1 MGIKDSTIE
10 RVRQLPISEVLTGEG
25 IELKKIGREFV
36 ALCPWHNDS
45 NPSLTVNDQK
55 NLCFCFAC
63 GGGSDAIAFVE
74 QKFSLSFADAI
85 QRIAEKNGIQV
96 EYDNLDSEEALR
108 IAAQRRQLIS
118 TVAAAQECFRDGIR
132 SDSGYDA
139 RLWLKARGIKPETSR
154 EFGLGWADSGH
165 RGEPWNLLVG
175 HLREKGALPV
185 VEAGLAVRGDRGI
198 YDCFRSRVMVPIHDH
213 RGTLVGFTGR
223 KISEDDQ
230 SQKYKN
236 SPSSAIFDK
245 GALIFNEHRAVEA
258 ARVAGFMVFVEGH
271 FDVISM
277 WQHGIKNVVATQGTA
292 GPSLASIRRIMRHCR
307 RFVLCYDG
315 DGGGNTAIE
324 AFIKVA
330 GPLACQGEV
339 TVTVA
344 QLPEGSDPDSC
355 IREGIDLYSII
366 EAAPQWLD
374 WQIDCWLRNVDR
386 TDTHHFSKVE
396 AAVRSLVES
405 IKSPALRQFYI
416 DKAAKVLAEDPGA
429 ASKLAKTWSKSLP
442 RLSHAQR
449 WSRPVPA
456 WVRSQVERRVLRLYV
471 HCPSTRDRLRPLM
484 GLLEGP
490 SHIWLW
496 NRLTEIEQHALEVT
510 PELVLALLAV
520 CEPHYTRTLR
530 AIAVPTIKV
539 IQEDGIM
546 EHAEK
551 VLAFST
557 ETSQEP

>member
-10 RVRQLPISEVLTGEG
+10 RVRQLPISGILTGEG
-25 IELKKIGREFV
+25 IELKKIGREFA

-74 QKFSLSFADAI
+74 QKFGLSFADAI
-85 QRIAEKNGIQV
+85 QRIAEKNGIEV
-96 EYDNLDSEEALR
+96 EYDNLDPEEALR
-108 IAAQRRQLIS
+108 IAAQRRQLIAA
-118 TVAAAQECFRDGIR
+118 VATAQEYFRDGIR
-132 SDSGYDA
+132 SDAGSDA
-139 RLWLKARGIKPETSR
+139 RAWLKARQIKPETSR

-165 RGEPWNLLVG
+165 RGVPWNDLVD
-175 HLREKGALPV
+175 HLRGKGSFPV
-185 VEAGLAVRGDRGI
+185 IDAGLAVRGERGA

-223 KISEDDQ
+223 TISDAVET
-230 SQKYKN
+230 QKYKN
-236 SPSSAIFDK
+236 SPSSSIFDK

-292 GPSLASIRRIMRHCR
+292 GPSPASIRRIMRQCR

-315 DGGGNTAIE
+315 DAGGNTAVE

-330 GPLACQGEV
+330 GPLACQGEL

-355 IREGIDLYSII
+355 IRDGIDLFSII

-386 TDTHHFSKVE
+386 SDTHRFSKIE
-396 AAVRSLVES
+396 SAVRSLVES

-416 DKAAKVLAEDPGA
+416 DKAAKVLAENPASA
-429 ASKLAKTWSKSLP
+429 AKLAKNWSKSLP
-442 RLSHAQR
+442 RLSQSSQWA
-449 WSRPVPA
+449 RPVPA
-456 WVRSQVERRVLRLYV
+456 WVRSQVERRVLRLYI
-471 HCPSTRDRLRPLM
+471 HCPESRPRLRPLM
-484 GLLEGP
+484 ENLDGP

-496 NRLTEIEQHALEVT
+496 NRLSELESHALGLT
-510 PELVLALLAV
+510 PSLVMAILAV

-530 AIAVPTIKV
+530 SIAIPTIKV

-551 VLAFST
+551 VLLSST
-557 ETSQEP
+557 ETDHE

>member
-10 RVRQLPISEVLTGEG
+10 KVRQLPISEVLLHEG
-25 IELKKIGREFV
+25 VELKKIGREFV

-45 NPSLTVNDQK
+45 NPSLTINDQK

-74 QKFSLSFADAI
+74 QKFCLSFTDAI
-85 QRIAEKNGIQV
+85 QRIAEKNGVPV
-96 EYDNLDSEEALR
+96 EHDNLDPEEALR
-108 IAAQRRQLIS
+108 IAAQRRQLLGAV
-118 TVAAAQECFRDGIR
+118 TAAQEYFRDGIR

-139 RLWLKARGIKPETSR
+139 RLWLKDRGIKPETSR
-154 EFGLGWADSGH
+154 EFGLGWAGSGH

-175 HLREKGALPV
+175 HLKGNGVLPV
-185 VEAGLAVRGDRGI
+185 VEAGLAVRGDRGV
-198 YDCFRSRVMVPIHDH
+198 YDCFRSRVMVPIYDH

-258 ARVAGFMVFVEGH
+258 ARVAGFMVFVEGN

-292 GPSLASIRRIMRHCR
+292 GPSLASIRRIMRQCR

-315 DGGGNTAIE
+315 DAGGNTAIE

-330 GPLACQGEV
+330 GPLACQGEI

-355 IREGIDLYSII
+355 IRDGIDLYSII

-416 DKAAKVLAEDPGA
+416 DKAAKVLAESPGA

-442 RLSHAQR
+442 RLGHVQR

-471 HCPSTRDRLRPLM
+471 HCPSARDRLRPLM
-484 GLLEGP
+484 SLLEGP

-496 NRLTEIEQHALEVT
+496 NRLTEIEQHASALT
-510 PELVLALLAV
+510 PELVVSLLAV

-530 AIAVPTIKV
+530 SIAIPTIRV
-539 IQEDGIM
+539 MEDTGIID
-546 EHAEK
+546 HAGRTL
-551 VLAFST
+551 LAST
-557 ETSQEP
+557 EADYV

>member
-1 MGIKDSTIE
+1 MAIKDSTIE
-10 RVRQLPISEVLTGEG
+10 RVRQLPISEVLAGEG
-25 IELKKIGREFV
+25 IDLKKIGREFV

-74 QKFSLSFADAI
+74 QKFGLSFADAI
-85 QRIAEKNGIQV
+85 QRIAEKNGIDV
-96 EYDNLDSEEALR
+96 EYDNLDPEEALR
-108 IAAQRRQLIS
+108 IAAERRRLID
-118 TVAAAQECFRDGIR
+118 TVAAHHARYRAELPLDGGRVAIE
-132 SDSGYDA
+132 
-139 RLWLKARGIKPETSR
+139 WLKARGVKPETSR
-154 EFGLGWADSGH
+154 EFGLGYASMGYFE
-165 RGEPWNLLVG
+165 G
-175 HLREKGALPV
+175 
-185 VEAGLAVRGDRGI
+185 
-198 YDCFRSRVMVPIHDH
+198 RVTVPIHDH
-213 RGTLVGFTGR
+213 RGTMVGFTGR
-223 KISEDDQ
+223 RVVDD
-230 SQKYKN
+230 SSPQKYKN
-236 SPSSAIFDK
+236 SPSSSIFDK

-292 GPSLASIRRIMRHCR
+292 APSPASIQRIMRQCR

-315 DGGGNTAIE
+315 DAGGNTAVE

-330 GPLACQGEV
+330 GPLACRGEL

-355 IREGIDLYSII
+355 IRDGIDLFSII

-386 TDTHHFSKVE
+386 SDTHRFSKIE
-396 AAVRSLVES
+396 SAVRSLVES

-416 DKAAKVLAEDPGA
+416 DKAAKVLAEDPASA
-429 ASKLAKTWSKSLP
+429 AKLAKNWSKSLP
-442 RLSHAQR
+442 RLSQSSQWA
-449 WSRPVPA
+449 RPVPA
-456 WVRSQVERRVLRLYV
+456 WVRSQVERRVLRLYI
-471 HCPSTRDRLRPLM
+471 HCPESRPRLRPLM
-484 GLLEGP
+484 ENLDGP
-490 SHIWLW
+490 SHVWLW
-496 NRLTEIEQHALEVT
+496 NRLSELESHALGLT
-510 PELVLALLAV
+510 PSLVMAILAV

-530 AIAVPTIKV
+530 SIAIPTIKV

-551 VLAFST
+551 VLLSST
-557 ETSQEP
+557 ETDHE